1 MHLLADM
8 LQKIA
13 TVNKQLVINDLFT
26 AAIIY
31 YYTSLI

>member
-13 TVNKQLVINDLFT
+13 TVNKQFVMKDLFT
-26 AAIIY
+26 EAIINY
-31 YYTSLI
+31 SASLI